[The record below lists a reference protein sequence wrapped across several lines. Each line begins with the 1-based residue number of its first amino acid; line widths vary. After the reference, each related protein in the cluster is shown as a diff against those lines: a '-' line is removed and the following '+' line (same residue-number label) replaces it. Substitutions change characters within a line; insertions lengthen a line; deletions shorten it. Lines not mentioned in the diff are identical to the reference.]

1 MLFPT
6 ALILALL
13 SITPSLA
20 VPTFGDDSDVVALV
34 ARDEP
39 QSILEARGE
48 PYGFDFDMME
58 KRDLADEE
66 MFEEL
71 VARSPEPEP
80 EPEPESDEEMF
91 EQLVARS
98 PEPEPEPL
106 PEGELVDVDR
116 RFFGSL
122 LRSIA
127 KLARKGHKAHHA
139 HQDHRKHHRR
149 DEFGGEGVTELERR
163 FFGSLLRSISKLAR
177 KGHKAHQAHQA
188 YENRRKHHKRSE
200 FDGEMEELELRDL
213 VSEEDFEELVARSPE
228 PEFEL
233 EMEEY

>member
-20 VPTFGDDSDVVALV
+20 APTFSADSDAAALV

-48 PYGFDFDMME
+48 PYSFDLDMVE

-98 PEPEPEPL
+98 PEPEPEPEPV
-106 PEGELVDVDR
+106 PEGELSELDR
-116 RFFGSL
+116 RWFGAL
-122 LRSIA
+122 FKTLTKIA
-127 KLARKGHKAHHA
+127 TKGHKAHHA
-139 HQDHRKHHRR
+139 YDNHRKHHRR
-149 DEFGGEGVTELERR
+149 DEFGGEGLAELDRR
-163 FFGSLLRSISKLAR
+163 WFGALFKTLTKIAT
-177 KGHKAHQAHQA
+177 KGHKAHHA
-188 YENRRKHHKRSE
+188 YDNHRKHHKRSE

-213 VSEEDFEELVARSPE
+213 AGEEDFEELVARSPE

-233 EMEEY
+233 EIEEY